1 LFGSLVAT
9 QTRHRSTAE
18 ALSFAT
24 AYAGLALLVAALAI
38 GPLNLVRRKPN
49 PTSTDLR
56 RDIGIWA
63 GVFGIVHTIAGLQ
76 VHMHGELLRYFVI
89 PSGGRNFDTLGFVA
103 ANWLGLLSVLLLV
116 VLVSISS
123 DAALR
128 FLGKERWKLLQQS
141 AYVVIVAV
149 IVHGALYQ
157 ILEKRR
163 WFLASI
169 FSLLAIVVVVFQWAG
184 ANARRKTRVRH
195 PE

>member
-1 LFGSLVAT
+1 
-9 QTRHRSTAE
+9 
-18 ALSFAT
+18 LSFAT

-38 GPLNLVRRKPN
+38 GPLNLLRRRPN

-76 VHMHGELLRYFVI
+76 VHMHGELLRYFLI
-89 PSGGRNFDTLGFVA
+89 GSAARNFDTLGFVT
-103 ANWLGLLSVLLLV
+103 ANWLGLLSVLLLG

-128 FLGKERWKLLQQS
+128 VLGKEKWKFVQRS
-141 AYVVIVAV
+141 AYLVIVAV
-149 IVHGALYQ
+149 VVHGALYQ

-163 WFLASI
+163 WFPALI
-169 FSLLAIVVVVFQWAG
+169 FSLLAIVVAVFQWAG
-184 ANARRKTRVRH
+184 ANAHRKRPLQH
-195 PE
+195 PD

>member
-1 LFGSLVAT
+1 
-9 QTRHRSTAE
+9 
-18 ALSFAT
+18 
-24 AYAGLALLVAALAI
+24 LLVAALAI
-38 GPLNLVRRKPN
+38 GPLNLLRRRPN
-49 PTSTDLR
+49 PTSADLR

-89 PSGGRNFDTLGFVA
+89 GSGGRNFDTLSFVA
-103 ANWLGLLSVLLLV
+103 ANWLGLLSVLLLG

-128 FLGKERWKLLQQS
+128 FLGKDKWKLVQRS

-163 WFLASI
+163 WLPALI
-169 FSLLAIVVVVFQWAG
+169 FSLLAVVVAVFQWAG
-184 ANARRKTRVRH
+184 VRVRRVKS
-195 PE
+195 